1 MDDRVGVLGGTF
13 DPPHRAH
20 LELAAAAREQL
31 KLSSVI
37 FMPAGNP
44 WRKSQRKVSPAA
56 VRLEMVVAA
65 VQNID
70 WATVS
75 DMEALNPDPTYTA
88 ETLKR
93 LKDEYPERNLWFI
106 LGADALLDMA
116 YWHNPGEIVRCARLA
131 VAARDGAEPRA
142 GNELVR
148 LIPEVQSFID
158 PISMSAFP
166 DSSTSYRQRIGDT
179 GFLGSEQHAAEAV
192 LKIIRREGLYGN
204 VD

>member
-1 MDDRVGVLGGTF
+1 MDDRTGVLGGTF

-31 KLSSVI
+31 ELSSVI

-44 WRKSQRKVSPAA
+44 WRKSRGEVSPAA
-56 VRLEMVVAA
+56 VRLEMVAAA
-65 VQNID
+65 VQNIG

-75 DMEALNPDPTYTA
+75 DMEALNPGPTYTA

-93 LKDEYPERNLWFI
+93 LKDEDPERSLWFI
-106 LGADALLDMA
+106 LGADALSDMA

-142 GNELVR
+142 GNELVG

-158 PISMSAFP
+158 PISMGAFS

-179 GFLGSEQHAAEAV
+179 GFLGSEQDAAEAV
-192 LKIIRREGLYGN
+192 LEIIRREGLYGN

>member
-44 WRKSQRKVSPAA
+44 WRKSQSKVSPAA
-56 VRLEMVVAA
+56 VRLEMVAAA
-65 VQNID
+65 VQNIS
-70 WATVS
+70 WARVS
-75 DMEALNPDPTYTA
+75 DLEALNPEPTYTA
-88 ETLKR
+88 ETLERIKAEDPE
-93 LKDEYPERNLWFI
+93 KDLWFI
-106 LGADALLDMA
+106 LGADALSDMA
-116 YWHNPGEIVRCARLA
+116 YWHSPGEIVRCARLA
-131 VAARDGAEPRA
+131 VAGRDGVEPRA
-142 GNELVR
+142 GNELVG

-158 PISMSAFP
+158 PISMGAFS
-166 DSSTSYRQRIGDT
+166 DSSTSYRQQIGEA
-179 GFLGSEQHAAEAV
+179 GILGSEQETGEAV
-192 LKIIRREGLYGN
+192 LEIIRREGLYEG

>member
-44 WRKSQRKVSPAA
+44 WRKSQSKVSPAA
-56 VRLEMVVAA
+56 VRLEMVAAA
-65 VQNID
+65 VQNIS
-70 WATVS
+70 WARVS
-75 DMEALNPDPTYTA
+75 DLEALNPEPTYTA

-93 LKDEYPERNLWFI
+93 IKAEDPEKDLWFI
-106 LGADALLDMA
+106 LGADALSDMA
-116 YWHNPGEIVRCARLA
+116 YWHSPGEIVRCARLA
-131 VAARDGAEPRA
+131 VAGRDGVEPRA
-142 GNELVR
+142 GNELVA

-158 PISMSAFP
+158 PISMGAFP
-166 DSSTSYRQRIGDT
+166 DSSTSYRQQIGET
-179 GFLGSEQHAAEAV
+179 GILGSKQETGEAV
-192 LKIIRREGLYGN
+192 LEIIRREGLYGSL
-204 VD
+204 D

>member
-44 WRKSQRKVSPAA
+44 WRKSQSKVSPAA
-56 VRLEMVVAA
+56 VRLEMVAAA
-65 VQNID
+65 VQNIS
-70 WATVS
+70 WARVS
-75 DMEALNPDPTYTA
+75 DLEASNPEPTYTA

-93 LKDEYPERNLWFI
+93 IKAEDPEKYLWFI
-106 LGADALLDMA
+106 LGADALSDMA
-116 YWHNPGEIVRCARLA
+116 YWHSPGEIVRCARLA
-131 VAARDGAEPRA
+131 VAGRDGVEPRA
-142 GNELVR
+142 GNELVG

-158 PISMSAFP
+158 PISMGAFP
-166 DSSTSYRQRIGDT
+166 DSSTSYRQHIGDT
-179 GFLGSEQHAAEAV
+179 GILGSEQETAEAV
-192 LKIIRREGLYGN
+192 LEIIRREGLYGI